1 MTINMW
7 LELYSYHSKD
17 KNRNVKGFNPS
28 EYNKQQEL
36 KMNDSKYGVYK

>member
-7 LELYSYHSKD
+7 LELYYKHSN
-17 KNRNVKGFNPS
+17 KNGFNPS
-28 EYNKQQEL
+28 EYDEQQER